1 MNEENTTVSSV
12 TSALSETETN
22 VVSETEISGEFET
35 TISSDVAENESI
47 ENSEPMSYEDLM
59 ALRDPNYHPPV
70 SEETVSSETT
80 LGVGDVLPEYE
91 TFVKSMETTVEKTG
105 EVTSITLLEEEMIET
120 TVITTASESAT
131 TAHKT
136 NEFNYSMLEKY
147 ADVIFI
153 VTLAIACIIFFIFLS
168 KKSGKGKKNA
178 KQRDAERVAQL
189 HKEENEKKKKT
200 SKRKSA
206 NGVKR
211 TVAATL
217 PYRRCLP
224 NDIWQLDDNRY
235 SKVYRIDDINYNLGD
250 ENQQENILYSYRM
263 FLNSLDD
270 TEECQISVMNE
281 PIDIEKYEKAVL
293 TEYKDDGFDELRKE
307 YNERVLNPALSK
319 SNNAIRKNIYIT
331 MTIKAPDAEVA
342 GRRFQTIDLKLRNGF
357 DKIGSTRLE
366 PITNQERLE
375 LVKTFFI
382 EKEYKLPIFT
392 EEELKRGIE
401 KTYICPDYFDFTKPD
416 YFMFGDYYCKTVFIK
431 DYPHE
436 AGDTI
441 IKDLI
446 ATNINMAIT
455 TTAFAYD
462 SAKARQIVQR
472 KISDVTADMGQ
483 REQKAVKAGY
493 FSTTMPQRIK
503 NMLEDFKMLF
513 DMISVEDQKLFC
525 ANTIIMV
532 KANTYD
538 ELKANMD
545 IIASSLKSNGC
556 AYAEMKFQQEEGLWD
571 ALPIGTQRKFQWNRT
586 LPSESIEVL
595 TPFNVKEVQQSNA
608 VYYGCNR
615 LSNNII
621 CFNRMRTIP
630 GFVNP
635 AGFILGVSG
644 SGKSFYV
651 KREMM
656 DVFLRYLNAEIIVID
671 PEREYVQ
678 MANMFKGQSIK
689 ISAGSKNYINPFDYD
704 IRLLDEEDYD
714 VVKEKSQLITS
725 FIACIFNN
733 RPLTPQELSFIDK
746 CVQITYANSNCFI
759 TLDPNDIPTLQDM
772 YEVMRMEEENVDPKM
787 KMDMLAALEMY
798 VGEGSANYFNHR
810 SSVNI
815 YNRFVSFD
823 IKELTGVLRTQA
835 MLLVLD
841 NIWNRLSA
849 NRDRGIPTWI
859 YVDEIHILFEN
870 TYCRNFI
877 QQLYKRA
884 RKYGGVITGI
894 TQNIIDILK
903 DDSCVTMLANCE
915 FLVMLKQSPSDI
927 IKLKEVLHYSDSEL
941 AFVENVA
948 AGEGLLSISG
958 NKIPFYDKFPKDTQL
973 YANMSTAFNETK
985 EVINALK

>member
-1 MNEENTTVSSV
+1 MNEEITSVSSTV
-12 TSALSETETN
+12 TEISDIETEVVTETAAETMDSLATSEFETSEIEEFIPENSEQLSYEEFMAIHDPNYHSETESYAETL
-22 VVSETEISGEFET
+22 VVSETLLEF
-35 TISSDVAENESI
+35 
-47 ENSEPMSYEDLM
+47 ENSESSVIANEESSIITLE
-59 ALRDPNYHPPV
+59 
-70 SEETVSSETT
+70 EETVETELTTTVSETAVT
-80 LGVGDVLPEYE
+80 VQEEVGFDI
-91 TFVKSMETTVEKTG
+91 S
-105 EVTSITLLEEEMIET
+105 
-120 TVITTASESAT
+120 VISQY
-131 TAHKT
+131 K
-136 NEFNYSMLEKY
+136 
-147 ADVIFI
+147 DVILI
-153 VTLAIACIIFFIFLS
+153 AVAAIACVVLFAILS
-168 KKSGKGKKNA
+168 KNTGRGKKNA
-178 KQRDAERVAQL
+178 KQRDAERMAQIR
-189 HKEENEKKKKT
+189 KNENEKKKKKAKKKTTNT
-200 SKRKSA
+200 SRK
-206 NGVKR
+206 

-217 PYRRCLP
+217 PYKKCLP
-224 NDIWQLDDNRY
+224 NDIWQLDDSRY

-250 ENQQENILYSYRM
+250 ESQQDNILYSYRM

-281 PIDIEKYEKAVL
+281 PIDIEAYEKAVL
-293 TEYKDDGFDELRKE
+293 VEQQGDEFDELRKE

-319 SNNAIRKNIYIT
+319 GNNAIRKNIYIT
-331 MTIKAPDAEVA
+331 MTIKAPDTEVA
-342 GRRFQTIDLKLRNGF
+342 ERRFKTIDLKLKNGF
-357 DKIGSTRLE
+357 DKVGSTRLE

-375 LVKTFFI
+375 MVKTFFI
-382 EKEYKLPIFT
+382 DREYKLPIFT
-392 EEELKRGIE
+392 DEELKKGIE

-431 DYPHE
+431 EYPHE

-446 ATNINMAIT
+446 ATNINMAVT

-472 KISDVTADMGQ
+472 KIGDVTADMGQ

-513 DMISVEDQKLFC
+513 DMISVEDQKLFL

-532 KANTYD
+532 KAKTYD

-556 AYAEMKFQQEEGLWD
+556 SYSEMKYQQEEGLWD

-586 LPSESIEVL
+586 LPSESIEIL

-671 PEREYVQ
+671 PEREYVSMAQ
-678 MANMFKGQSIK
+678 MFDGQSIK
-689 ISAGSKNYINPFDYD
+689 ISAGSKNYINPFDFD
-704 IRLLDEEDYD
+704 KRLLDEEDYD
-714 VVKEKSQLITS
+714 VIKEKSQLITS
-725 FIACIFNN
+725 FIACMFND
-733 RPLTPQELSFIDK
+733 RPLTPQEQSFIDR
-746 CVQITYANSNCFI
+746 CVRITYINSHYLE
-759 TLDPNDIPTLQDM
+759 TLDPNDVPVLEDM
-772 YEVMRMEEENVDPKM
+772 YEVMRRETENVDPKM
-787 KMDMLAALEMY
+787 KMDMLATLEMY
-798 VGEGSANYFNHR
+798 VGEGSANYFNHQ

-859 YVDEIHILFEN
+859 YVDEIHVLFAN

-894 TQNIIDILK
+894 TQNIIDILR

-915 FLVMLKQSPSDI
+915 FIVMLKQSPSDI

-941 AFVENVA
+941 AFVENVS

-973 YANMSTAFNETK
+973 YEHMSTTFNETK
-985 EVINALK
+985 EILKAAK